1 MEDRRATVTDTRRS
15 VGSSTGSVG
24 TVQARDELARV
35 GADMG
40 DFVGDVLSS
49 VVCGAACTAVVTE
62 GGKLFTAGL
71 GINGQLGHVSRKDF
85 LEFTE
90 VKALGEIKVES
101 LT

>member
-1 MEDRRATVTDTRRS
+1 M
-15 VGSSTGSVG
+15 G